1 MANNS
6 TSFFV
11 NLGGNLQ
18 ANAARNA
25 KSMEQMANRSA
36 KAMTKIERSAY
47 LATKGVMGLSRGIN
61 TVGNW
66 AVAGMVGGAALA
78 SRSLIKTAAE
88 FEMAAIRMKQTF
100 KDDGDK
106 AFKWVTE
113 FATKTPMEFMDVQ
126 DAAMRLKT
134 AGIDPMNGSLQ
145 ALVDYNAKVGGTKDN
160 LNGYIAAISKAN
172 IKGKVS
178 WEEVNPLLE
187 RNIPVFEMLAKADG
201 GKHSADFYKDLLS
214 KGKLGRSAIAALLR
228 QMGVD
233 AAGAAEEQM
242 KTWDGMMSNIGDNIT
257 MMQAK
262 LMQKGIFDEL
272 KNEVGSILAWINEK
286 MDNGE
291 FDEFAQSVSDTL
303 LAAIKGIKEL
313 GQDVKPV
320 LESLGSVISWIAEKS
335 GGYGNVAKFMAALYL
350 GNKVA
355 RWGLGK
361 IDVRGLL
368 TKLLSRSKGVGVIGN
383 ALDGVAGGVTP
394 VYVTNLGALGAANG
408 VGKAAGNIAKTTA
421 ATTAATVAK
430 NTFSVVKNATVPL
443 LTLGAL
449 AVAAEERPTQM
460 AIAEAK
466 EEERAP
472 TEEQF
477 YRHLANQSKP
487 ATDFWAGYQP
497 LTMDPAQKAR
507 IEKVNAGQAVTF
519 GAFDRQLDNE
529 VAAKRLEFG
538 TYTEEQYQNRVSK
551 NERYVDDMLMKFHGK
566 TAEIENKTT
575 LDGEINVKISAPQGF
590 GVVASASSTAVG
602 VARSA
607 LDIAVQTGNTSRQLN
622 GGN

>member
-25 KSMEQMANRSA
+25 RSMEQMADRSA
-36 KAMTKIERSAY
+36 KAMGKVERAAF
-47 LATKGVMGLSRGIN
+47 LATRGVMGLSNGIN
-61 TVGNW
+61 RVGNW
-66 AVAGMVGGAALA
+66 AVAGMVGGTALA

-100 KDDGDK
+100 KEDGDK
-106 AFKWVTE
+106 AFAWVTK
-113 FATKTPMEFMDVQ
+113 FATKTPMQFQDVQ

-145 ALVDYNAKVGGTKDN
+145 ALVDYNAKVGGSTEN

-201 GKHSADFYKDLLS
+201 SKHSADFYKDLLS

-257 MMQAK
+257 AMQAK

-272 KNEVGSILAWINEK
+272 KNEVGGILAWINEK
-286 MDNGE
+286 MENGE
-291 FDEFAQSVSDTL
+291 FDRFAQSVSDTL
-303 LAAIKGIKEL
+303 LAAMKGIKEQ

-320 LESLGSVISWIAEKS
+320 LESIGSVISWIAEKS

-355 RWGLGK
+355 RFGAGFIGNIAGRFLSAKSGLLMKGLGGMA
-361 IDVRGLL
+361 D
-368 TKLLSRSKGVGVIGN
+368 
-383 ALDGVAGGVTP
+383 GVTP
-394 VYVTNLGALGAANG
+394 VYVTNMGAMGGIGAG
-408 VGKAAGNIAKTTA
+408 VETAAGKIAKTTA
-421 ATTAATVAK
+421 VRTAAATAL
-430 NTFSVVKNATVPL
+430 NVVKNATGPL
-443 LTLGAL
+443 LAL
-449 AVAAEERPTQM
+449 SALYIAGEHRTSQM
-460 AIAEAK
+460 AIEEAK
-466 EEERAP
+466 KEERAP
-472 TEEQF
+472 VEEQF
-477 YRHLANQSKP
+477 YRHLANQSP
-487 ATDFWAGYQP
+487 PSTDFWAGYP
-497 LTMDPAQKAR
+497 IPKVDPAQKAR
-507 IEKVNAGQAVTF
+507 VEQMNAGQAIVY
-519 GAFDRQLDNE
+519 GALDRQLDNE
-529 VAAKRLEFG
+529 VAARRLEFG
-538 TYTEEQYQNRVSK
+538 TYTEEEYQQRASK
-551 NERYVDDMLMKFHGK
+551 KEQFVDDLVMKYHSKAG
-566 TAEIENKTT
+566 ELENKTT
-575 LDGEINVKISAPQGF
+575 LDGKINVKISAPQGF
-590 GVVASASSTAVG
+590 SVTANASVNTLGVTK
-602 VARSA
+602 SA
-607 LDIAVQTGNTSRQLN
+607 LEILTQAGYTGRQLN